1 MAISEQ
7 QLQTW
12 SHQGSVRGS
21 SETYQAIKAA
31 LEDQNAPYAGH
42 GFEVFLQ
49 GSYGNHTNIYAE
61 SDVDIVICLTEVLDS
76 DTAGLSPADKTTYE
90 AGYLPATY
98 SFREFQRDV
107 FIWLQWKYGNGVRLG
122 KKAIFVP
129 GNGNRRD
136 ADVVV
141 CIEHRRYVSYQASWN
156 PQYHA
161 GICFWKTDG
170 TKIVNFSK
178 QHRENLTS
186 KHQATSSRFKA
197 NVRVLKNMRK
207 AMVNE
212 GCLVDGVA
220 PSYFLEGMLW
230 NVPSQYFTNSFQ
242 QTFENYL
249 PWLDHCD
256 PTQLTC
262 ANNLHWLIRDGCQIC
277 WNTNDFKT
285 FIRSAWQYWNDCSR

>member
-12 SHQGSVRGS
+12 SHQGAKVGS
-21 SETYQAIKAA
+21 AETYQAIKAA
-31 LEDQNAPYAGH
+31 LEEQGAPYGGH
-42 GFEVFLQ
+42 RFEVFLQ

-61 SDVDIVICLTEVLDS
+61 SDVDIVICLTEVFDS
-76 DTAGLSPADKTTYE
+76 DTGGLSPADKTTYE

-98 SFREFQRDV
+98 GFHEFKADV
-107 FIWLQWKYGNGVRLG
+107 FRWLQWKYGNGVRLG

-161 GICFWKTDG
+161 GICFWKADG
-170 TKIVNFSK
+170 TKIVNFPK

-186 KHQATSSRFKA
+186 KHQVTISRFKA

-207 AMVNE
+207 AMVKD
-212 GCLVDGVA
+212 GWLADGVA

-230 NVPSQYFTNSFQ
+230 NVPSQYFTHSFQ
-242 QTFENYL
+242 ETFENYL
-249 PWLDHCD
+249 SWLDRHD
-256 PTQLTC
+256 LTQLTC

-277 WNTNDFKT
+277 WNTNDFKA
-285 FIRSAWQYWNDCSR
+285 FIHSAWRYWNDCSR

>member
-21 SETYQAIKAA
+21 SETYQAIKAV
-31 LEDQNAPYAGH
+31 LEERGSPYTGRR
-42 GFEVFLQ
+42 FEVFLQ
-49 GSYGNHTNIYAE
+49 GSYGNDTNIYAE
-61 SDVDIVICLTEVLDS
+61 SDVDIVICLTEVFDS
-76 DTAGLSPADKTTYE
+76 DIAGLNPADKLTHQASYS
-90 AGYLPATY
+90 PAVY
-98 SFREFQRDV
+98 GFHEFKADV
-107 FIWLQWKYGNGVRLG
+107 FHWLQWKYGKGVRFG

-141 CIEHRRYVSYQASWN
+141 CIKHYRYVSHQSGSN
-156 PQYHA
+156 PQYDS
-161 GICFWKTDG
+161 GICFWKADK
-170 TKIVNFSK
+170 TKIVNFPK

-207 AMVNE
+207 AMVNH
-212 GCLVDGVA
+212 GFLADGVA

-230 NVPSQYFTNSFQ
+230 NVPSQYFTNSFRE
-242 QTFENYL
+242 TFENYL
-249 PWLDHCD
+249 PWLAHCNSM
-256 PTQLTC
+256 QLTC
-262 ANNLHWLIRDGCQIC
+262 ANGLHPLVRDEYQIC
-277 WNTNDFKT
+277 WNTNDFT
-285 FIRSAWQYWNDCSR
+285 NFIRSAWHYWNISSQ

>member
-21 SETYQAIKAA
+21 SETYQAIKAT
-31 LEDQNAPYAGH
+31 LEDQSAPYAGY

-49 GSYGNHTNIYAE
+49 GSYGNDTNIYAE
-61 SDVDIVICLTEVLDS
+61 SDVDIVICLTEVFDS
-76 DTAGLSPADKTTYE
+76 DIAGLNPADKLTYQ
-90 AGYLPATY
+90 ASYSPAAY
-98 SFREFQRDV
+98 DFREFQRDV
-107 FIWLQWKYGNGVRLG
+107 FIWLQWKYGNGVRFG

-141 CIEHRRYVSYQASWN
+141 CIKHHHYVSHQSGSN
-156 PQYHA
+156 PQYHS
-161 GICFWKTDG
+161 GICFWKSDK
-170 TKIVNFSK
+170 TKIVNFPK
-178 QHRENLTS
+178 RHGENLTS

-207 AMVNE
+207 VMVKD
-212 GCLVDGVA
+212 GWLADGVA

-230 NVPSQYFTNSFQ
+230 NVPSQYFTSSFQ

-249 PWLDHCD
+249 PWLDRHD
-256 PTQLTC
+256 LTQLTC